1 MTMTVLMLTTFATK
15 RHRNVSQNQNVTSTI
30 FPMRVMTKILESRKT
45 KVRTDP
51 PPLIFTLEKSKK
63 NFLIT
68 DNCLVLPPYFKH

>member
-51 PPLIFTLEKSKK
+51 PLIFTLEKSKK
-63 NFLIT
+63 KFP
-68 DNCLVLPPYFKH
+68 DH

>member
-51 PPLIFTLEKSKK
+51 PPNFHIRKVKEK
-63 NFLIT
+63 FP
-68 DNCLVLPPYFKH
+68 DH